1 MVQAYIEWPDEAY
14 NQYEHLPRQ
23 QLVHFLRVPLAA
35 FEIRPVTFTVR
46 LHSFRTWDTL
56 SHKYVL
62 PYGTYTLYVGGQQP
76 NQYVHQAPSNIVAA
90 TITIT
95 Q

>member
-14 NQYEHLPRQ
+14 NLYEHLPRQ
-23 QLVHFLRVPLAA
+23 QLVHFERVPLAA
-35 FEIRPVTFTVR
+35 FEIRPVTFRVQLR
-46 LHSFRTWDTL
+46 AFRTWDTL
-56 SHKYVL
+56 RHVYAL

-76 NQYVHQAPSNIVAA
+76 NQFVHRAPSNIVAA

-95 Q
+95 R